1 MALAAEPLSRALAV
15 VLCEGEGQGEGKALL
30 RGELVGAR
38 ALSAREGK
46 GEPDCVRE
54 PPTAGETKVD
64 VGVAEPSVEDF
75 ADALGIR
82 LAVPVSPP

>member
-1 MALAAEPLSRALAV
+1 MKDGDWLSVSHAEGGSLALAAEPLSRALAV
-15 VLCEGEGQGEGKALL
+15 VLCDGEGQGEGC
-30 RGELVGAR
+30 
-38 ALSAREGK
+38 EGK

-54 PPTAGETKVD
+54 PPTAGESKVS
-64 VGVAEPSVEDF
+64 VGVAEPSMDDF